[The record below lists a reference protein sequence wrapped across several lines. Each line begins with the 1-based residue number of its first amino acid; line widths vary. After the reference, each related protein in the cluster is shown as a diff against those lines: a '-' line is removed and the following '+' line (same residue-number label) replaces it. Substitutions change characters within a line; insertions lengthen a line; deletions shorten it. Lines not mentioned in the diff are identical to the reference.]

1 MADEDELLPI
11 DNMEDLRTYLDKG
24 YILVGPR
31 NEQDKDLKAIE
42 QFFKKGHVF
51 FPEGCL
57 QSDGCQ
63 LIEPS
68 VLTKGLKFAYKCE
81 GEDMFRWHKSKYI
94 LKKDDVE
101 FPLYLKSPEH

>member
-1 MADEDELLPI
+1 MTDEDELLPI
-11 DNMEDLRTYLDKG
+11 ENLDELNSLLDKG
-24 YILVGPR
+24 YKLVGPR
-31 NEQDKDLKAIE
+31 NDQEKDLKVIE
-42 QFFKKGHVF
+42 NFFKKGHVF

-81 GEDMFRWHKSKYI
+81 GEDMLRWHKSKYM
-94 LKKDDVE
+94 LVKDDIE
-101 FPLYLKSPEH
+101 IPLYLKSPEH